1 MVTEVTRRAIVDQI
15 VGNKISW
22 AGRLPEEEFLSRL
35 YDLIAMPS
43 HDHRHRNAAGDI
55 FQHRTNWTDWE
66 DDWIFYDRRFNLLR
80 CPDEEF
86 LHFLVETVHPVVQPD
101 EEVVSR
107 LVEMYNKELG
117 ADGWELVGR
126 GEISGRPIYRATR
139 REEQAEVFVEPT
151 GWARVDR
158 QMGEIRLRLSEAT
171 AEEHFQGVGHLCREA
186 LISLAQAVYDREKH
200 PTLDKVEASA
210 TDAKRM
216 LEAYIA
222 VELPGSGN
230 ADGRKH
236 ARAALDFANSVQHDQ
251 AASFLDAALC
261 VEATLSV
268 VRVIALVAGRRE
280 RAGLAS

>member
-1 MVTEVTRRAIVDQI
+1 MVTEVTRRAIFDQI
-15 VGNKISW
+15 AGNKISW

-66 DDWIFYDRRFNLLR
+66 DDWVFYDRRFNLLR
-80 CPDEEF
+80 CPAEEF
-86 LHFLVETVHPVVQPD
+86 LRFLAETLHPVVQPSD
-101 EEVVSR
+101 EVVAH
-107 LVEMYNKELG
+107 LLALYNKELN

-126 GEISGRPIYRATR
+126 GDISGRPIYRATR

-151 GWARVDR
+151 GWAKVDR

-171 AEEHFQGVGHLCREA
+171 AEEQFQGVGHLCREA

-200 PTLDKVEASA
+200 PTLDEVEPSA

-216 LEAYIA
+216 LQAYIA
-222 VELPGSGN
+222 VELPGAGN
-230 ADGRKH
+230 ADARKH
-236 ARAALDFANSVQHDQ
+236 ARAAFDFANSVQHDQ

-268 VRVIALVAGRRE
+268 IRVVAIVAGRRE
-280 RAGLAS
+280 RAGLAN